1 MKLAALISGGK
12 DSCYALYEALMEGH
26 EVTHLVT
33 IKPQNVDSYMYH
45 SINIDIVRLISQAC
59 GIPLILKE
67 SSGRKEEELED
78 LSDVLCSLDIDGII
92 VGAIESV
99 YQESRVRKVC
109 ETLGIAMYAPLW
121 HRNAGELLSEMAAVM
136 DIRIVQVAADGM
148 GEEWLGV
155 RIDEGAIRDLQE
167 LQKKY
172 HIHLCGEG
180 GEYETL
186 VLDAPYFKG
195 RIELRKT
202 EKVWYGDRGVLKVL
216 DARVV
221 GK

>member
-12 DSCYALYEALMEGH
+12 DSCYALYEALTAGH
-26 EVTHLVT
+26 EVTHLVA
-33 IKPQNVDSYMYH
+33 IKPQNPDSYMYH

-67 SSGRKEEELED
+67 SQGRKEEELDD
-78 LSDVLCSLDIDGII
+78 LSDVLCSLDIDGVI

-121 HRNAGELLSEMAAVM
+121 HRNTEELLRDMAAVM

-167 LQKKY
+167 LQKRY
-172 HIHLCGEG
+172 RIHLCGEG

-186 VLDAPYFKG
+186 VLDAPYFKE
-195 RIELRKT
+195 RIELT
-202 EKVWYGDRGVLKVL
+202 ETEQVWYGDRGVLKVL

>member
-12 DSCYALYEALMEGH
+12 DSCYALYEALTAGH
-26 EVTHLVT
+26 EVTHLVA
-33 IKPQNVDSYMYH
+33 IKPQNPDSYMYH

-67 SSGRKEEELED
+67 SHGRKEEELDD
-78 LSDVLCSLDIDGII
+78 LSDVLCSLDIDGVI

-121 HRNAGELLSEMAAVM
+121 HRNADELLREMAARM
-136 DIRIVQVAADGM
+136 DIRIVQVAAGGM

-155 RIDEGAIRDLQE
+155 RIDEGVIRDLQE
-167 LQKKY
+167 LHRRY
-172 HIHLCGEG
+172 RIHLCGEG

-186 VLDAPYFKG
+186 VLDAPYFKE
-195 RIELRKT
+195 RIELVET
-202 EKVWYGDRGVLKVL
+202 ERAWYGDRGVLKVL